1 MKKIILSACSVIFA
15 GTLLAEDAAAP
26 KTELTFSVKGT
37 VYATAFESIVKETGG
52 SYSAFRM
59 RPSVSF
65 SNGSTDA
72 VLGLEYDALFGAET
86 SDDDKSSENVGISAD
101 KKGLEVAQAFV
112 KTKVAAFE
120 GLTLEGGIDTVD
132 FPIVFGDNIPML
144 AAFYEN
150 DKMSLGIYYLKTF
163 EGDYM
168 DNNDSEIYATDLTVK
183 MGENSIRPAFFAYK
197 SAKGAEVGQYEDGVG
212 YMPALA
218 LNLVFGTAGVDFA
231 GVYAAGKNKVTDVK
245 YAAYAFDIAPYY
257 SMSETV
263 KLTGF
268 FTMVSGDDPDTA
280 DKDESFMNSAIDGTS
295 SGINLWRLYIIED
308 GGSFTTE
315 SDVAGSGKYES
326 TAGYMAAGARVEAQ
340 FGDVSTKFTAA
351 YIRALQT
358 PSGTKKAM
366 GIELDANIGYEI
378 AKGSTLYVEGA
389 YLKSGKFYEK
399 GGAVDIQNAYY
410 GNIGLNYEL

>member
-163 EGDYM
+163 EGDY
-168 DNNDSEIYATDLTVK
+168 
-183 MGENSIRPAFFAYK
+183 
-197 SAKGAEVGQYEDGVG
+197 
-212 YMPALA
+212 
-218 LNLVFGTAGVDFA
+218 
-231 GVYAAGKNKVTDVK
+231 
-245 YAAYAFDIAPYY
+245 
-257 SMSETV
+257 
-263 KLTGF
+263 
-268 FTMVSGDDPDTA
+268 
-280 DKDESFMNSAIDGTS
+280 
-295 SGINLWRLYIIED
+295 
-308 GGSFTTE
+308 
-315 SDVAGSGKYES
+315 
-326 TAGYMAAGARVEAQ
+326 
-340 FGDVSTKFTAA
+340 
-351 YIRALQT
+351 
-358 PSGTKKAM
+358 
-366 GIELDANIGYEI
+366 
-378 AKGSTLYVEGA
+378 
-389 YLKSGKFYEK
+389 
-399 GGAVDIQNAYY
+399 
-410 GNIGLNYEL
+410 

>member
-1 MKKIILSACSVIFA
+1 MKKIILSVFSVIFA
-15 GTLLAEDAAAP
+15 GTLFAEDAAVS

-37 VYATAFESIVKETGG
+37 VYATAFEGIEKDAGG

-59 RPSVSF
+59 RPTLSF
-65 SNGSTDA
+65 SNGSTEA

-86 SDDDKSSENVGISAD
+86 KDDDKSTENVGISAD
-101 KKGLEVAQAFV
+101 KKGIEVAQAYV

-120 GLTLEGGIDTVD
+120 GLSLEGGIDTVD

-144 AAFYEN
+144 AAFYSN
-150 DKMSLGIYYLKTF
+150 DKMNLGIYYLKTF
-163 EGDYM
+163 EGDYK
-168 DNNDSEIYATDLTVK
+168 DNNDSEIYAADLTIK

-218 LNLVFGTAGVDFA
+218 LNLAFGSAGIDFA
-231 GVYAAGKNKVTDVK
+231 GVYAGGKNKETDVK
-245 YAAYAFDIAPYY
+245 YAGYALDIAPYY
-257 SMSETV
+257 SMNETV

-280 DKDESFMNSAIDGTS
+280 DKDESFLNSTIDGTS

-326 TAGYMAAGARVEAQ
+326 TAGYMAAGASLEAQ
-340 FGDVSTKFTAA
+340 FGDISTKFTAA

-358 PSGTKKAM
+358 VSGTKKDM
-366 GIELDANIGYEI
+366 GVELDANIGYEI

-389 YLKSGKFYEK
+389 FLKSGKFYEQ

-410 GNIGLNYEL
+410 ANIGLNYEL